1 MKEFL
6 ETYLQHQEDIEY
18 FLQESLKNIGNLSLH
33 KKSDFKHL
41 YNLFPSLEL
50 VYIVD
55 KNTKIQISDNFYRYK
70 SDPNAKNKERSHLI
84 SKLHFKE
91 SNIAFSKPYIS
102 SATRSNCVTVTIKE
116 GDEIFFLDFQIEIL
130 LQKLNLIE
138 LNKPFHSVTKGF
150 YILAG
155 FSMMILS
162 IITIIFSLWD
172 FSLYL
177 FSKHDLAL
185 EMIFK
190 PIIALTLSIAI
201 FDLAKT
207 ILEQEVFFK
216 SYSKNSRVET
226 KILTKFLTTIII
238 ALSIEALIVV
248 FKIAI
253 NDYDKMVNAFYL
265 IAGIALILISLTV
278 FIHYSSKK
286 YKSSSIQ
293 DETASK

>member
-1 MKEFL
+1 MREFF

-18 FLQESLKNIGNLSLH
+18 FLQESLKNLGNLENH
-33 KKSDFKHL
+33 KKNDFKQL
-41 YNLFPSLEL
+41 FKIFPSLEI
-50 VYIVD
+50 VYIINKD
-55 KNTKIQISDNFYRYK
+55 TKIQSSPNFYKYK
-70 SDPNAKNKERSHLI
+70 SDENARNKDRAHLI

-102 SATRSNCVTVTIKE
+102 SATRSNCVTVSIKE
-116 GDEIFFLDFQIEIL
+116 GDDIFFLDFQIDIL
-130 LQKLNLIE
+130 LLKLNLVE
-138 LNKPFHSVTKGF
+138 LNKPFHFITKAF

-155 FSMMILS
+155 FSMIILS
-162 IITIIFSLWD
+162 IITIIFSLYD
-172 FSLYL
+172 FSIYL
-177 FSKHDLAL
+177 FSKNDLSL

-216 SYSKNSRVET
+216 SYVKNSRVET

-248 FKIAI
+248 FKIAL
-253 NDYDKMVNAFYL
+253 NDYVQMINAFYL
-265 IAGIALILISLTV
+265 IAGIALILISLTI
-278 FIHYSSKK
+278 FIYFSTKK
-286 YKSSSIQ
+286 
-293 DETASK
+293 TR

>member
-1 MKEFL
+1 MKEFF
-6 ETYLQHQEDIEY
+6 ETYIQHQEDIEY
-18 FLQESLKNIGNLSLH
+18 FLQESLKNLGNLSNH
-33 KKSDFKHL
+33 KKSEFKHL
-41 YNLFPSLEL
+41 YKIFPSLEL
-50 VYIVD
+50 VYIINKD
-55 KNTKIQISDNFYRYK
+55 TKIQTSNNFYRYK
-70 SDPNAKNKERSHLI
+70 NDENAKDKDRSHLI
-84 SKLHFKE
+84 SKLHFKD

-102 SATRSNCVTVTIKE
+102 SATRSNCVTVSIKE
-116 GDEIFFLDFQIEIL
+116 GDEIFFLDFQIDIL

-138 LNKPFHSVTKGF
+138 LNKPFHSITKGF

-155 FSMMILS
+155 FSMIILS
-162 IITIIFSLWD
+162 MITILFSLYD
-172 FSLYL
+172 FGAYL
-177 FSKHDLAL
+177 FSKHDLSL

-216 SYSKNSRVET
+216 SYSKNSKVET

-253 NDYDKMVNAFYL
+253 NDYDQMINAFYL
-265 IAGIALILISLTV
+265 IAGIALILISLTI
-278 FIHYSSKK
+278 FIYYSTKK
-286 YKSSSIQ
+286 LKNNV
-293 DETASK
+293 E

>member
-18 FLQESLKNIGNLSLH
+18 FLQESLKNLGSLSNH
-33 KKSDFKHL
+33 KKNNFTQLFKI
-41 YNLFPSLEL
+41 FPSLEL
-50 VYIVD
+50 VYIVNKED
-55 KNTKIQISDNFYRYK
+55 KIQNSSNFYRSK
-70 SDPNAKNKERSHLI
+70 EDANGKNKDRSHLI
-84 SKLHFKE
+84 SKLHFKD

-102 SATRSNCVTVTIKE
+102 SATRSTCVTVTIKE
-116 GDEIFFLDFQIEIL
+116 GEEIFFLDFQIDIL

-138 LNKPFHSVTKGF
+138 LNKPFHSITKAFYVLSGF
-150 YILAG
+150 TMI
-155 FSMMILS
+155 ILS
-162 IITIIFSLWD
+162 VITILFSIYD
-172 FSLYL
+172 FVAYL
-177 FSKHDLAL
+177 FITKDISL

-216 SYSKNSRVET
+216 SYSKNSKVET

-253 NDYDKMVNAFYL
+253 NHYDQMLSAFYL
-265 IAGIALILISLTV
+265 IAGIALILLSLTV
-278 FIHYSSKK
+278 FIYYSTKRQKQIS
-286 YKSSSIQ
+286 
-293 DETASK
+293 E

>member
-1 MKEFL
+1 MREFF
-6 ETYLQHQEDIEY
+6 ETYIQHQEDIEY
-18 FLQESLKNIGNLSLH
+18 FLQESIKNIGNLNGH
-33 KKSDFKHL
+33 KKNDFAQL
-41 YNLFPSLEL
+41 YKVFPSLEL
-50 VYIVD
+50 VYIVN
-55 KNTKIQISDNFYRYK
+55 KETKIQTSCNYYRYRN
-70 SDPNAKNKERSHLI
+70 DINAKDKDRSHLI

-102 SATRSNCVTVTIKE
+102 SATRSNCVTITVKE
-116 GDEIFFLDFQIEIL
+116 GDEIYFLDFQIDIL

-138 LNKPFHSVTKGF
+138 LNKPFHGITKGF

-155 FSMMILS
+155 FSMIVLS
-162 IITIIFSLWD
+162 IITIL
-172 FSLYL
+172 FSLYDFIMYL
-177 FSKHDLAL
+177 VSSHELSL

-216 SYSKNSRVET
+216 SYSKNAKVET

-248 FKIAI
+248 FKIAL
-253 NDYDKMVNAFYL
+253 NDYVQMINAFYL
-265 IAGIALILISLTV
+265 IAGIALILISLTI
-278 FIHYSSKK
+278 FIHFS
-286 YKSSSIQ
+286 
-293 DETASK
+293 TRRGR

>member
-1 MKEFL
+1 MKEFF
-6 ETYLQHQEDIEY
+6 ETYIQNQEDIEY
-18 FLQESLKNIGNLSLH
+18 FLQESLKNLGNLSNH
-33 KKSDFKHL
+33 KKNDFKQL
-41 YNLFPSLEL
+41 YTIFPSLEL
-50 VYIVD
+50 VYIVSKD
-55 KNTKIQISDNFYRYK
+55 TKIQTSSNFYRYK
-70 SDPNAKNKERSHLI
+70 MDENGKEKDRSHLI

-102 SATRSNCVTVTIKE
+102 SATRNNCVTVTIKE
-116 GDEIFFLDFQIEIL
+116 GEDLFFLDFLFDIFL
-130 LQKLNLIE
+130 LKLNLIK

-155 FSMMILS
+155 FSMIILS
-162 IITIIFSLWD
+162 IITIL
-172 FSLYL
+172 FSLYDFVSYL
-177 FSKHDLAL
+177 FSSNELSL

-216 SYSKNSRVET
+216 SYSKNSKVET

-253 NDYDKMVNAFYL
+253 NDYDQMINAFYL
-265 IAGIALILISLTV
+265 IAGIALILISLTI
-278 FIHYSSKK
+278 FIYYSSKK
-286 YKSSSIQ
+286 QKQLS
-293 DETASK
+293 E

>member
-1 MKEFL
+1 MKEFF
-6 ETYLQHQEDIEY
+6 ETYVEHQEDIEF
-18 FLQESLKNIGNLSLH
+18 FLQESLKNSGILSNH
-33 KKSDFKHL
+33 KKNNFAQL
-41 YNLFPSLEL
+41 YKIFPSLEL
-50 VYIVD
+50 VYIVNKD
-55 KNTKIQISDNFYRYK
+55 TKIQNSSNFYRYK
-70 SDPNAKNKERSHLI
+70 VDENANGKDRSHLI

-116 GDEIFFLDFQIEIL
+116 GDEIFFLDFQIDIL

-138 LNKPFHSVTKGF
+138 LNKPFHGITKVF
-150 YILAG
+150 YIIAG
-155 FSMMILS
+155 FSMIILS
-162 IITIIFSLWD
+162 LLTIIFSLYD
-172 FSLYL
+172 FVAYL
-177 FSKHDLAL
+177 LSNHDLDL

-216 SYSKNSRVET
+216 SYSKNSKVET

-253 NDYDKMVNAFYL
+253 NDYDQMVNAFYL
-265 IAGIALILISLTV
+265 IAGIALILISLTI
-278 FIHYSSKK
+278 FIYFSSKR
-286 YKSSSIQ
+286 YKQSS
-293 DETASK
+293 

>member
-1 MKEFL
+1 MKEFF
-6 ETYLQHQEDIEY
+6 ETYIQNQEDIEY
-18 FLQESLKNIGNLSLH
+18 FLQESLKNLGNLSNH
-33 KKSDFKHL
+33 KKNDFKQL
-41 YNLFPSLEL
+41 YTIFPSLEL
-50 VYIVD
+50 VYIVSKD
-55 KNTKIQISDNFYRYK
+55 TKIQTSSNFYRYK
-70 SDPNAKNKERSHLI
+70 MDENGKDKDRSHLI

-102 SATRSNCVTVTIKE
+102 SATRNNCVTVTIKE
-116 GDEIFFLDFQIEIL
+116 GEDIFFLDFQIDIL

-138 LNKPFHSVTKGF
+138 LNKPFHGVTKGF

-155 FSMMILS
+155 FSMIILS
-162 IITIIFSLWD
+162 IITIL
-172 FSLYL
+172 FSLYDFVSYL
-177 FSKHDLAL
+177 FSSNELSL

-216 SYSKNSRVET
+216 SYSKNSKVET

-253 NDYDKMVNAFYL
+253 NDYDQMINAFYL
-265 IAGIALILISLTV
+265 IAGIALILISLTI
-278 FIHYSSKK
+278 FIYYSSKK
-286 YKSSSIQ
+286 QKQLS
-293 DETASK
+293 E

>member
-1 MKEFL
+1 MKEFF
-6 ETYLQHQEDIEY
+6 ETYIQNQEDIEY
-18 FLQESLKNIGNLSLH
+18 SLQESLKNLGNLSNQ
-33 KKSDFKHL
+33 KKNDFKQL
-41 YNLFPSLEL
+41 YTIFPSLEL
-50 VYIVD
+50 VYIVSKD
-55 KNTKIQISDNFYRYK
+55 TKIQTSSNFYRYK
-70 SDPNAKNKERSHLI
+70 MDENGKEKDRSHLI

-102 SATRSNCVTVTIKE
+102 SATRNNCVTVTIKE
-116 GDEIFFLDFQIEIL
+116 GEDIFFLDFQIDIL

-155 FSMMILS
+155 FSMIILS
-162 IITIIFSLWD
+162 IITIL
-172 FSLYL
+172 FSLYDFVAYL
-177 FSKHDLAL
+177 FSSHELSL

-216 SYSKNSRVET
+216 SYSKNSKVET

-253 NDYDKMVNAFYL
+253 NDYDQMINAFYL
-265 IAGIALILISLTV
+265 IAGIALILISLTI
-278 FIHYSSKK
+278 FIYYSSKK
-286 YKSSSIQ
+286 QKQLS
-293 DETASK
+293 E

>member
-1 MKEFL
+1 MKEFF
-6 ETYLQHQEDIEY
+6 ETYIQHQEDIEY
-18 FLQESLKNIGNLSLH
+18 FLQESLKNLGNLSNH
-33 KKSDFKHL
+33 KKNDFKQL
-41 YNLFPSLEL
+41 YSIFPSLEI
-50 VYIVD
+50 VYIVNKD
-55 KNTKIQISDNFYRYK
+55 TKIQTSANFYRYK
-70 SDPNAKNKERSHLI
+70 LDENAKDKDRSHLI

-116 GDEIFFLDFQIEIL
+116 GDDIFFLDFQIDIL

-138 LNKPFHSVTKGF
+138 LNKPFHGVTKGF

-155 FSMMILS
+155 FSMIILS
-162 IITIIFSLWD
+162 IITIL
-172 FSLYL
+172 FSLYDFVTDL
-177 FSKHDLAL
+177 FSSNELSL
-185 EMIFK
+185 ELIFK

-216 SYSKNSRVET
+216 SYSKNSKVET

-253 NDYDKMVNAFYL
+253 NDYDQMINAFYL
-265 IAGIALILISLTV
+265 IAGISLILISLTI
-278 FIHYSSKK
+278 FIYYSTKK
-286 YKSSSIQ
+286 QKNLP
-293 DETASK
+293 E

>member
-1 MKEFL
+1 MKEFFQ
-6 ETYLQHQEDIEY
+6 TYMQNQEDIEY
-18 FLQESLKNIGNLSLH
+18 FLQESLKNLGNLSNH
-33 KKSDFKHL
+33 KRNNFKQL
-41 YNLFPSLEL
+41 YKIFPSLEL

-55 KNTKIQISDNFYRYK
+55 KNTKIQTSHNFYKYK
-70 SDPNAKNKERSHLI
+70 NDENAKDKDRSHLI

-91 SNIAFSKPYIS
+91 SNMAFSTPYIS
-102 SATRSNCVTVTIKE
+102 SATKNNCVTVTLKE
-116 GDEIFFLDFQIEIL
+116 GEDIFFLDFQIDIL

-138 LNKPFHSVTKGF
+138 LNKPFHSITKGF

-155 FSMMILS
+155 FSMIILS
-162 IITIIFSLWD
+162 MLTIIFSLYD
-172 FSLYL
+172 FTVYL
-177 FSKHDLAL
+177 FSKHDLSL

-216 SYSKNSRVET
+216 SYSKNSKVET

-253 NDYDKMVNAFYL
+253 NDYVQMINAFYL
-265 IAGIALILISLTV
+265 IAGIALILVSLTI
-278 FIHYSSKK
+278 FIYFSEKK
-286 YKSSSIQ
+286 PGNS
-293 DETASK
+293 

>member
-1 MKEFL
+1 MKEFF
-6 ETYLQHQEDIEY
+6 ETYIQHQEDIEY
-18 FLQESLKNIGNLSLH
+18 FLQESLKNLGNLSNH
-33 KKSDFKHL
+33 KKNDFKQL
-41 YNLFPSLEL
+41 YSIFPSLEI
-50 VYIVD
+50 VYIVNKD
-55 KNTKIQISDNFYRYK
+55 TKIQTSANFYRYK
-70 SDPNAKNKERSHLI
+70 LDENAKDKDRSHLI

-116 GDEIFFLDFQIEIL
+116 GDDIFFLDFQIDIL

-138 LNKPFHSVTKGF
+138 LNKPFHSITKGF

-155 FSMMILS
+155 FSMIILS
-162 IITIIFSLWD
+162 IITIL
-172 FSLYL
+172 FSLYDFTSDL
-177 FSKHDLAL
+177 FSSNELSL
-185 EMIFK
+185 ELIFK

-216 SYSKNSRVET
+216 SYSKNSKVET

-253 NDYDKMVNAFYL
+253 NDYDQMINAFYL
-265 IAGIALILISLTV
+265 IAGISLILISLTI
-278 FIHYSSKK
+278 FIYYSTKK
-286 YKSSSIQ
+286 QKNLS
-293 DETASK
+293 E

>member
-1 MKEFL
+1 MKEFF
-6 ETYLQHQEDIEY
+6 ETYIQHQEDIEY
-18 FLQESLKNIGNLSLH
+18 FLQESLKNLGNLSIH
-33 KKSDFKHL
+33 KKNDFKQL
-41 YNLFPSLEL
+41 YTIFPSLEL
-50 VYIVD
+50 IYIVNKD
-55 KNTKIQISDNFYRYK
+55 TKIQTSSNFYRYK
-70 SDPNAKNKERSHLI
+70 IDENGKDKDRSHLI

-116 GDEIFFLDFQIEIL
+116 GEDIFFLDFQIDIL

-138 LNKPFHSVTKGF
+138 LNKPFHGVTKGF

-155 FSMMILS
+155 FSMIILS
-162 IITIIFSLWD
+162 IITIL
-172 FSLYL
+172 FSLYDFVSYL
-177 FSKHDLAL
+177 FSSHELSL

-216 SYSKNSRVET
+216 SYSKNSKVET

-253 NDYDKMVNAFYL
+253 NDYDQMINVFYL

-278 FIHYSSKK
+278 FIYYSTKK
-286 YKSSSIQ
+286 QKQLS
-293 DETASK
+293 E

>member
-6 ETYLQHQEDIEY
+6 ETYLQNQDDIEY
-18 FLQESLKNIGNLSLH
+18 FLQESLKNIGSLSLH
-33 KKSDFKHL
+33 KKSEFKHL

-55 KNTKIQISDNFYRYK
+55 KNSKIQISDNFYRYK

-116 GDEIFFLDFQIEIL
+116 GEEIFFLDFQIDIL
-130 LQKLNLIE
+130 LQKLNLVE
-138 LNKPFHSVTKGF
+138 LNKPFHSITKGF

-216 SYSKNSRVET
+216 SYSKNSKVET

-265 IAGIALILISLTV
+265 IAGIALILISLTI

-286 YKSSSIQ
+286 YKSSNLL
-293 DETASK
+293 DDTASK